1 MLTIEQ
7 VRDAHK
13 GLTSVDGLRA
23 WIVKTDWGLG
33 VRFYHAD
40 IAYPGM
46 VEYVKDGR
54 IELIEKI

>member
-13 GLTSVDGLRA
+13 GLTSVDGLHA
-23 WIVKTDWGLG
+23 WIVETDWGVG

-46 VEYVKDGR
+46 VERVKDGE
-54 IELIEKI
+54 ITLIEKL